1 MRYLKGLVPGIR
13 QEVVEGS
20 GHYLQVDRAECVA
33 DRLSKHLAEMT
44 D

>member
-13 QEVVEGS
+13 QEVVEES
-20 GHYLQVDRAECVA
+20 GHYVQVDRAECVA
-33 DRLSKHLAEMT
+33 DRLSKHLVEMR